1 MCTFQNKLSSRRV
14 GWFSVSFMGVCALVQ
29 AGDGDAGGFGVAVQ
43 VVQGGE
49 AGRAG
54 GEGDVV
60 LREQV
65 AGVLDGGADGV
76 GGDAE
81 QAGQDVQRQAEA
93 GAHEGG
99 GELGG
104 GGGVRGGGGGPAA
117 GGGRGAGGGGAPG
130 GGAGGVP
137 PRGPGGAA

>member
-1 MCTFQNKLSSRRV
+1 
-14 GWFSVSFMGVCALVQ
+14 MGVCALVQ

-99 GELGG
+99 GGVGG
-104 GGGVRGGGGGPAA
+104 GGGVSGGGGGAAA
-117 GGGRGAGGGGAPG
+117 GGGRGAGVGGVPG
-130 GGAGGVP
+130 GGL
-137 PRGPGGAA
+137 RG

>member
-1 MCTFQNKLSSRRV
+1 
-14 GWFSVSFMGVCALVQ
+14 MGVCALVQ

-65 AGVLDGGADGV
+65 AGVLDGGDDGV

-93 GAHEGG
+93 GAHEGCG
-99 GELGG
+99 GPGG
-104 GGGVRGGGGGPAA
+104 GGESMGGRGGTGGGG
-117 GGGRGAGGGGAPG
+117 
-130 GGAGGVP
+130 
-137 PRGPGGAA
+137 

>member
-1 MCTFQNKLSSRRV
+1 
-14 GWFSVSFMGVCALVQ
+14 MGVCAVVQ

-81 QAGQDVQRQAEA
+81 QAGQDVQRPAEA
-93 GAHEGG
+93 GAPDGGREG
-99 GELGG
+99 GG
-104 GGGVRGGGGGPAA
+104 GGGVPGGGRAAGAA
-117 GGGRGAGGGGAPG
+117 GGRRSRGAG
-130 GGAGGVP
+130 
-137 PRGPGGAA
+137 

>member
-1 MCTFQNKLSSRRV
+1 
-14 GWFSVSFMGVCALVQ
+14 MGVCAVVQ

-81 QAGQDVQRQAEA
+81 QAGQDVQRQGEA
-93 GAHEGG
+93 GAAGG
-99 GELGG
+99 GGGGGG
-104 GGGVRGGGGGPAA
+104 GGGVWGGGGGA
-117 GGGRGAGGGGAPG
+117 GAGGGGRRGG
-130 GGAGGVP
+130 GGA
-137 PRGPGGAA
+137 RGRR

>member
-1 MCTFQNKLSSRRV
+1 
-14 GWFSVSFMGVCALVQ
+14 MGVCALVQ

-81 QAGQDVQRQAEA
+81 QAGQGVQRQAEA
-93 GAHEGG
+93 GARAWGRGGGAEGG
-99 GELGG
+99 GCGG
-104 GGGVRGGGGGPAA
+104 WGGPRA
-117 GGGRGAGGGGAPG
+117 GGGWGRVWRG
-130 GGAGGVP
+130 
-137 PRGPGGAA
+137 RG

>member
-1 MCTFQNKLSSRRV
+1 
-14 GWFSVSFMGVCALVQ
+14 MGVCALVQ

-104 GGGVRGGGGGPAA
+104 GGELWGGGGGAAA
-117 GGGRGAGGGGAPG
+117 GVAGGRGEAGRPGRRRRDVRACAPLC
-130 GGAGGVP
+130 P
-137 PRGPGGAA
+137 RPRGGPR